1 MHILTNIARHCNAC
15 KRVQQRKVF
24 TTPLVD
30 EEIPSISMNQVQ
42 YRVVRWRNTEYRV
55 GTSVYLQPGSF
66 KLRNLFTTF
75 YDKPEKRKVNEDIY
89 TEFYRKMEDGIKG
102 SHEDTPEPFCIGLIT
117 CIFVENSE
125 NCAKDIKL
133 RVKMFYRPEN
143 VMNEI
148 EDVLKADLNKL
159 YWSDNECIVSF
170 ENVVGKCCV
179 VYSNNL
185 TVPVMKWSCEG
196 PDRFYF
202 TETFNSSTKTF
213 SRPTPR
219 GEASLLGKRIK
230 VQITQHTV
238 YNIFGAQIILGFK
251 SFWFHLQIHIVF
263 SLLMCPCGTVVS
275 CTVQHVLAYEFLCTL
290 SYIRITFSQSSLV
303 ICTVDPYQNMDSW
316 CQTKPHCTTQSHIHS
331 AGFSHAAD
339 EDYVDYMVHIT
350 GSSAYLHQC
359 LHENGHHLPLVIK
372 VPREVQGV
380 IWHCWHHGVS
390 GSRMVRPSVWMD
402 VVAELA
408 DILHK
413 LYGIGESQH
422 AHHHSLFARAE
433 HLFVQKV
440 YDDLRNRIVP
450 LVGGF
455 FSICITTHGTC
466 ITKQPEELRQ
476 KQLQWLHFEHKRENF
491 GDIQYPANSF
501 ESGMS
506 LTGWNEAVKVLQC
519 VNFPMSDYSSLVSWD
534 AGTSLMAAEYDVA
547 VRLHCAFKGIFVLT
561 LFQEQLKV
569 SPQSLMQGITL
580 QDQRCTKSK
589 HFTPLN
595 FGAATGGNA
604 THLCSKDISW
614 LTASRHTIQVTRSR
628 AAKFRKTTHATG
640 RQLLLRLSV
649 LLAQLADGGEHI
661 MRLVGCQPT
670 QPQEHCTL
678 WALWTSSTFKNG
690 SQCRMDVSEVKY
702 WPDVNRKLRTLD
714 IFAGC
719 GGLSYGLQQSG
730 VAEICWAIEKDM
742 AAAEAFSRNHPHC
755 TVLMDDC
762 NLLLQLVMNGGIENS
777 KRQQLPQK
785 GEVDLICGGPPCQG
799 FSGMNRF
806 SEKLYSRFQN
816 SLVASFLSYCDYY
829 RPKFVI
835 MENVR
840 NFVAFK
846 QSVVLNL
853 TLRALLEIGYQCT
866 FTVLQAGNFG
876 VPQSRKR
883 VILLAAAP
891 GELLPSFPE
900 ATHAFSQ
907 SLCQLNAAVNGQT
920 YYSNCNRMYS
930 APMRTITVRDAL
942 SDLPEIPNGHDK
954 CEIHYKKRPLTHFQ
968 RLVRGNEKQKVQFC
982 HMMMLRDHICK
993 KLNPLNEARVANIP
1007 KNAGADWR
1015 DLPNIAMRL
1024 CDGSYLKELM
1034 YTNYD
1039 PRSGQMRGVC
1049 PCAEGKECDPAYKQN
1064 NTLIP
1069 WSYVHTAYDHNNWR
1083 GRFGRVNWNG
1093 FFSTITTNP
1102 DPSGIQG
1109 RVLHPKQSR
1118 IMSVR
1123 EFARVQGFPDSF
1135 IFCGSIADK
1144 YRQVGNAVPPS
1155 MSAAV
1160 GYEIAKCLVIHTA
1173 RQCSE

>member
-1 MHILTNIARHCNAC
+1 MYHVQKLVRWRGESVAESWPYKYYRFVSNKKSAVIDGEVICVNDCVLVNSNLPGTPFLVAKIRYMWEDEKRVKWFHATWYCRGMDTVVGRAADPLELFVVDECENTRISLIKSKVVVHYRSVPKNWREIGGISSSDGSPFIDNGRTFYCQKRYDRENTRFEDYLEEKLTGDTDFRHCNTC
-15 KRVQQRKVF
+15 KRVEQRKVF
-24 TTPLVD
+24 TTPVVD
-30 EEIPSISMNQVQ
+30 EEIPSSSKNQ
-42 YRVVRWRNTEYRV
+42 
-55 GTSVYLQPGSF
+55 
-66 KLRNLFTTF
+66 
-75 YDKPEKRKVNEDIY
+75 VNEDIY

-102 SHEDTPEPFCIGLIT
+102 SNEDTPEPFCIGLIT

-159 YWSDNECIVSF
+159 YWSDDECIVPF

-179 VYSNNL
+179 VYSNNV
-185 TVPVMKWSCEG
+185 TVPVMKWSREG

-230 VQITQHTV
+230 D
-238 YNIFGAQIILGFK
+238 
-251 SFWFHLQIHIVF
+251 
-263 SLLMCPCGTVVS
+263 
-275 CTVQHVLAYEFLCTL
+275 
-290 SYIRITFSQSSLV
+290 SQ
-303 ICTVDPYQNMDSW
+303 
-316 CQTKPHCTTQSHIHS
+316 
-331 AGFSHAAD
+331 G
-339 EDYVDYMVHIT
+339 
-350 GSSAYLHQC
+350 
-359 LHENGHHLPLVIK
+359 
-372 VPREVQGV
+372 
-380 IWHCWHHGVS
+380 
-390 GSRMVRPSVWMD
+390 
-402 VVAELA
+402 
-408 DILHK
+408 
-413 LYGIGESQH
+413 
-422 AHHHSLFARAE
+422 
-433 HLFVQKV
+433 
-440 YDDLRNRIVP
+440 
-450 LVGGF
+450 
-455 FSICITTHGTC
+455 
-466 ITKQPEELRQ
+466 
-476 KQLQWLHFEHKRENF
+476 
-491 GDIQYPANSF
+491 
-501 ESGMS
+501 
-506 LTGWNEAVKVLQC
+506 
-519 VNFPMSDYSSLVSWD
+519 
-534 AGTSLMAAEYDVA
+534 
-547 VRLHCAFKGIFVLT
+547 
-561 LFQEQLKV
+561 
-569 SPQSLMQGITL
+569 
-580 QDQRCTKSK
+580 
-589 HFTPLN
+589 
-595 FGAATGGNA
+595 
-604 THLCSKDISW
+604 
-614 LTASRHTIQVTRSR
+614 
-628 AAKFRKTTHATG
+628 
-640 RQLLLRLSV
+640 
-649 LLAQLADGGEHI
+649 
-661 MRLVGCQPT
+661 
-670 QPQEHCTL
+670 
-678 WALWTSSTFKNG
+678 
-690 SQCRMDVSEVKY
+690 RMDVSEVKY

-829 RPKFVI
+829 RPRFVI

-900 ATHAFSQ
+900 PTHAFSQ

-930 APMRTITVRDAL
+930 APMRTVTVRDAL

-1015 DLPNIAMRL
+1015 DLPNISMRL

-1039 PRSGQMRGVC
+1039 PKSGQMRGVC

-1123 EFARVQGFPDSF
+1123 EFARVQGFPDNF
-1135 IFCGSIADK
+1135 IFCGSMADK
-1144 YRQVGNAVPPS
+1144 YRQVGNAVPPPL
-1155 MSAAV
+1155 SAAV
-1160 GYEIAKCLVIHTA
+1160 GHEIAKCLVIHTA

>member
-1 MHILTNIARHCNAC
+1 MF
-15 KRVQQRKVF
+15 F
-24 TTPLVD
+24 T
-30 EEIPSISMNQVQ
+30 IS
-42 YRVVRWRNTEYRV
+42 E
-55 GTSVYLQPGSF
+55 
-66 KLRNLFTTF
+66 
-75 YDKPEKRKVNEDIY
+75 KVNEDIY

-102 SHEDTPEPFCIGLIT
+102 SNEDTPEPFCIGLIT

-159 YWSDNECIVSF
+159 YWSDDECIVSF

-202 TETFNSSTKTF
+202 TETFNSLTKTF

-230 VQITQHTV
+230 VQ
-238 YNIFGAQIILGFK
+238 IFGAQIILGFK

-290 SYIRITFSQSSLV
+290 SYIRFTFSQSSLA

-359 LHENGHHLPLVIK
+359 LHENGHHLPSVIK

-408 DILHK
+408 DFLQK
-413 LYGIGESQH
+413 LY
-422 AHHHSLFARAE
+422 E

-440 YDDLRNRIVP
+440 CDDLRNRIVP

-476 KQLQWLHFEHKRENF
+476 KQLQWLHTEHQGENF

-501 ESGMS
+501 ETCSI
-506 LTGWNEAVKVLQC
+506 AC
-519 VNFPMSDYSSLVSWD
+519 P
-534 AGTSLMAAEYDVA
+534 
-547 VRLHCAFKGIFVLT
+547 
-561 LFQEQLKV
+561 LFL
-569 SPQSLMQGITL
+569 L
-580 QDQRCTKSK
+580 
-589 HFTPLN
+589 
-595 FGAATGGNA
+595 
-604 THLCSKDISW
+604 
-614 LTASRHTIQVTRSR
+614 LTALPNCCKSSDIVCIHT
-628 AAKFRKTTHATG
+628 
-640 RQLLLRLSV
+640 LLRLSV

-678 WALWTSSTFKNG
+678 WALWTSSTFKNTNTFQDTYLQSEQYLAKTPKTQTIFCSVWHQVLLRNCTYFSCTG

-730 VAEICWAIEKDM
+730 VAEICWAVEKDM

-829 RPKFVI
+829 RPRFVI

-1144 YRQVGNAVPPS
+1144 YRQVGNAVPPP